1 MKRIDLNITDVF
13 TTEDTIVIHGTQEN
27 TTDLVEIVI
36 PLKQVPAII
45 GVLEPEAP
53 KPTKKGGK

>member
-1 MKRIDLNITDVF
+1 MKRIDLNITDVL
-13 TTEDTIVIHGTQEN
+13 TTEDAIVIHGTQEN

-36 PLKQVPAII
+36 PLKQIPAII
-45 GVLEPEAP
+45 GVLPEEP